1 MRRNSI
7 PRQVIWILLSSV
19 ALEAQVARD
28 FLTAD
33 EVDQVRLT
41 AQDPNARLTLYS
53 TLARLRVDMLKQAIA
68 KEKAGRS
75 GFIHQTLED
84 YTKIIE
90 AIDTVADDALKRG
103 TIITEGISAVAEAER
118 RLVVE
123 LKMIEESEPSD
134 LERYKFA
141 LTAAIETTQDSLEL
155 SEQDLAERKKDVAHR
170 DAQDRKQIQE
180 LGKLADEKPGA
191 KNGEKPAATETK
203 PARKAPTLRRKG
215 EQPKP

>member
-1 MRRNSI
+1 MQNTSLRL
-7 PRQVIWILLSSV
+7 QILCTLLTAV
-19 ALEAQVARD
+19 ALSAQATHD

-53 TLARLRVDMLKQAIA
+53 TFARLRVDMLKQALA

-75 GFIHQTLED
+75 SFIHQILED

-103 TIITEGISAVAEAER
+103 AVIAEGISAVAEAER
-118 RLVVE
+118 RLVIE
-123 LKMIEESEPSD
+123 LKIIEESEPSD
-134 LERYKFA
+134 IERYQFA
-141 LTAAIETTQDSLEL
+141 LTTAIETTRDSLEL

-170 DAQDRKQIQE
+170 EGEDRKKIQE
-180 LGKLADEKPGA
+180 MAATVEAKDGA
-191 KNGEKPAATETK
+191 KAKEKQAVAEANPAT
-203 PARKAPTLRRKG
+203 RKAPTLRRKG
-215 EQPKP
+215 EQPK

>member
-7 PRQVIWILLSSV
+7 PRQILWILLSSA
-19 ALEAQVARD
+19 ALDAQAARD

-134 LERYKFA
+134 IERYKFA
-141 LTAAIETTQDSLEL
+141 LTTAIETTQDSLEL

-180 LGKLADEKPGA
+180 LGKLAGEKPGA
-191 KNGEKPAATETK
+191 KSGEKPAPTETK